1 MESTVGNLLF
11 SFLSEVTKEEPYFP
25 KEDKTE
31 VYIIN
36 LILFILFLLAEG
48 WCIITTIKVFSVPKA
63 LKEYSLLVVFICL
76 HMILIIRIFYYFGM
90 FVLDFKREETEHVDN
105 ISVFGKDLF
114 MAIFAFIL
122 MEVVHSFDNSK
133 KYLVKVGRILAVIII
148 CHAVLYF
155 IFFSLLLSEVIEL
168 PILGSYCIL
177 SEVIIGIVYVYACV
191 EAIRF
196 WKTNLSQ
203 SKLTGYLGLLFAI
216 MICMIIV
223 ILIRMSA
230 NTIESEIIQMSKL
243 NFTYFKMIVQITA
256 ELIPSSIMCVSLY
269 VMAKEIEESRDK
281 LKEPYTY

>member
-11 SFLSEVTKEEPYFP
+11 SFLSEITRERPNFS
-25 KEDKTE
+25 EDKAEIFT
-31 VYIIN
+31 VN
-36 LILFILFLLAEG
+36 LILFILFLLGEA
-48 WCIITTIKVFSVPKA
+48 WCIITTIKVFSVPEA
-63 LKEYSLLVVFICL
+63 LKGYSLLVLFICL
-76 HMILIIRIFYYFGM
+76 HMILIVRIFYCVGM
-90 FVLDFKREETEHVDN
+90 FALRFERGQSVHVEN
-105 ISVFGKDLF
+105 ISLFGKDLF
-114 MAIFAFIL
+114 IEIFALRL
-122 MEVVHSFDNSK
+122 MEAVYSFDDSRK
-133 KYLVKVGRILAVIII
+133 CLAKVTKILVVIII